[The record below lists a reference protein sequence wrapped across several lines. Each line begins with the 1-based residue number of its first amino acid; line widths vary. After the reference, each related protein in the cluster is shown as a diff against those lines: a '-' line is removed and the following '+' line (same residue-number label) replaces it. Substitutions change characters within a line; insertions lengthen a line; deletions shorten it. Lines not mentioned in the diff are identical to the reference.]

1 MLRSIVQSGVG
12 ALEARVS
19 YLFVVFL
26 HFRGRRE
33 IGFEVE
39 WRISCL
45 CGDGCTSNLSPRD
58 V

>member
-1 MLRSIVQSGVG
+1 VG
-12 ALEARVS
+12 ALETRMS

-33 IGFEVE
+33 IGSEVE
-39 WRISCL
+39 WRISCF